1 MATLVGFQFH
11 ESKITDE
18 ESHGRSDYQITTL
31 EHSPVIEQTS
41 NQKLLTIGVFAEV
54 YLLDGKTI
62 RKAPRSQGEDDIES
76 IIREATIYNM
86 IDDHPRIA
94 QCTSRERID
103 FVDVKYYPKGDLSGF
118 CQKNKV
124 STELQSKWF
133 RQLIEAVEVIHR
145 YGVIH
150 SDLALRQ
157 FFVDDELNIRLGDF
171 NSSQYPE
178 HPALGYEKATHCLP
192 RDYAQPNTVLSDL
205 FALGSTLFELVTR
218 KAPYAELY
226 PIEFQDIAPSDIQ
239 ILTRAQQRR
248 AADAEVEKR
257 FRNLQFPDVSHIFRG
272 DVILGCWNGRF
283 SSAEEVLR
291 SSTNIY

>member
-1 MATLVGFQFH
+1 
-11 ESKITDE
+11 
-18 ESHGRSDYQITTL
+18 L
-31 EHSPVIEQTS
+31 EHRPVIEQTS
-41 NQKLLTIGVFAEV
+41 NQKLLAISIFAEV
-54 YLLDGKTI
+54 YLVDGKTI
-62 RKAPRSQGEDDIES
+62 RKAPRSQSEDDIES

-86 IDDHPRIA
+86 MDDHPRIA
-94 QCTSRERID
+94 ECTSRGRTD
-103 FVDVKYYPKGDLSGF
+103 FVDVKYYPKGDLSEF
-118 CQKNKV
+118 CQKNEV
-124 STELQSKWF
+124 SAELQSKWF

-171 NSSQYPE
+171 NSSRYPE
-178 HPALGYEKATHCLP
+178 NPAVGYEKATHCLP

-205 FALGSTLFELVTR
+205 FALGSTLFELVTG

-226 PIEFQDIAPSDIQ
+226 PAEFQDIAPSDVQ

-272 DVILGCWNGRF
+272 DVILGCWSGRF
-283 SSAEEVLR
+283 SSVEEVLR
-291 SSTNIY
+291 SSTNHICESN